1 MGCIGRIRERGL
13 IKSKANLALSIL
25 FLANAIL
32 YFAGRNGVAGQP
44 YRQYSWVLWLL
55 IAAIWLYRSFKE
67 EPKLPQRDPLRT
79 LPAGNLYLISAVLFV
94 GITLAYPLWREFKEP
109 SQPFWNGFLALF
121 LAALTIGTFFGVRYA
136 QKNRIEFGEARR
148 SPGDA
153 NVP

>member
-1 MGCIGRIRERGL
+1 M
-13 IKSKANLALSIL
+13 IKSKANLALSVL
-25 FLANAIL
+25 FLANAIF
-32 YFAGRNGVAGQP
+32 YFVERNGASGPP
-44 YRQYSWVLWLL
+44 YRHYMWVLWLL
-55 IAAIWLYRSFKE
+55 TAALWLYRSFKQ
-67 EPKLPQRDPLRT
+67 EPKPQADPLKT